1 MIWTDPA
8 LVSPDLIYYL
18 VAHEYL
24 PTLNNSYITQLHLPP
39 SSPGNWDSPLDDGDV
54 EDLVPPALRVP
65 LRRQPETATNLR
77 EYLDHPFERDDTP
90 TTGTGPAPLARAAR
104 SSMRQWRVIPTVP
117 TVPTGLLSLSDDDDD
132 DDILPGIQRSNAVRR
147 TGRSSE
153 ASQIAAHW
161 RSAAENQSISDLS
174 EREIMDAIF
183 SPEAMAESER
193 RRQSVVEQITRGA
206 REFEELAAR
215 GHEARASRG
224 LRMRGADDAGIDDDD
239 DRDDAEERRVGFARR
254 VRRRVGER
262 IPSVEL

>member
-1 MIWTDPA
+1 MIWPDPA
-8 LVSPDLIYYL
+8 LVSPDLIYEL

-24 PTLNNSYITQLHLPP
+24 STLNHSYITQLHLPP

-65 LRRQPETATNLR
+65 LRRQPETVTNLR
-77 EYLDHPFERDDTP
+77 EYLDHAFERDDTP
-90 TTGTGPAPLARAAR
+90 TTGTGPAPLATAAR
-104 SSMRQWRVIPTVP
+104 SSIRRRRDQFST
-117 TVPTGLLSLSDDDDD
+117 LSDDNVEF
-132 DDILPGIQRSNAVRR
+132 ILPGIQRSNAVRR
-147 TGRSSE
+147 MGRSSE

-224 LRMRGADDAGIDDDD
+224 LRRRGADEAGLDDDD